1 MQWRMRSRYAQ
12 SKEERRRRSRLI
24 RPDMKL
30 YNVSHLCCIHS
41 FVPLSFIKHYIH
53 YTTVPP
59 IPAILI
65 GYGPLFSQNF
75 FTVIQRKYLDLS
87 SREHNKH
94 SNQCSHAI
102 RNTSLL
108 NNK

>member
-12 SKEERRRRSRLI
+12 SKEERRSDRRLI

-41 FVPLSFIKHYIH
+41 FVLLSFIKHCIH

-75 FTVIQRKYLDLS
+75 LTVIQRKSHLTNATSTAINAATQLAT
-87 SREHNKH
+87 H
-94 SNQCSHAI
+94 SPQ
-102 RNTSLL
+102 
-108 NNK
+108 